1 MSELPDLSRESQ
13 HRKPDASVPRGRD
26 PASAGGTGPKRRW
39 DRMIMCL
46 WLTVMAAASCIKQD
60 IAADIGA
67 LRDTGRLGLVEVCA
81 PKGSGSVQAI
91 RGDGR
96 QGTRLSIWSGFD
108 LATSD
113 TQQNTEQ
120 NA

>member
-13 HRKPDASVPRGRD
+13 HRKPVASVPRGRD
-26 PASAGGTGPKRRW
+26 PASVGGTGPKRRW
-39 DRMIMCL
+39 NRMSMCL

-67 LRDTGRLGLVEVCA
+67 LRDTGRLDLVEVCA
-81 PKGSGSVQAI
+81 PQDSGLVQAI
-91 RGDGR
+91 REDGR
-96 QGTRLSIWSGFD
+96 QGTRLSIWNGFD